1 MLSLQ
6 WKFDDYFEMLTRIF
20 QNKELWFFFKS
31 FHVLLEEGALRSRL
45 IVLKLKPN
53 LSATF
58 HIINSQYQ
66 NNMRFYGSK

>member
-20 QNKELWFFFKS
+20 QNKELWFF
-31 FHVLLEEGALRSRL
+31 HVLLEEGALRSRL
-45 IVLKLKPN
+45 IVLKLKSN